1 LTGHIHDVVWDDL
14 VELVLTVQDDVA
26 QAGVVEPG
34 DGLTIDVLV
43 IRRNMLDRQYRP
55 RGDLIGERELR
66 LQLVQKLIRVVQSL
80 PKLRSGTQRWRNLT
94 VCDLFGVVSKP
105 NN

>member
-1 LTGHIHDVVWDDL
+1 VWDESGRACTDR
-14 VELVLTVQDDVA
+14 QDDVA

-55 RGDLIGERELR
+55 AAI
-66 LQLVQKLIRVVQSL
+66 
-80 PKLRSGTQRWRNLT
+80 
-94 VCDLFGVVSKP
+94 
-105 NN
+105 